1 MGLTVLPDFSVVDDP
16 LERAGLLAVR
26 PLVGN
31 GTTVS
36 LTLLQRRRQPVPD
49 AVRELQECFGR
60 AAAAFRDRGTIVPL
74 AAARSGS

>member
-1 MGLTVLPDFSVVDDP
+1 VVDDP

-36 LTLLQRRRQPVPD
+36 LTLVERRPRAVTG
-49 AVRELQECFGR
+49 AVRELRECFV
-60 AAAAFRDRGTIVPL
+60 AAAATYRDGGGTVVALPGP
-74 AAARSGS
+74 RSGS